1 MENKMPHAY
10 NMPHAECAESWET
23 QSDASFAS
31 GRFNFVEC
39 FAFLRVLRFL
49 RANMTRTLHIL
60 CAIVVVMITA
70 CAPKSNHSP
79 EKAIGENLM
88 RHARNITVY
97 EKDYGYRMEVIC
109 PWDTTLSL
117 GSFAIVKD
125 TTKTVDKDVKGILN
139 VPLKSVVSFSATQ
152 WAVFLRLGEIDR
164 VKGILEGRFVT
175 DSTMRALLAQ
185 QKVYDIGTEAAAD
198 IERMIQ
204 LKPDALLYSPYF
216 DGNQGGLNVTGAVLF
231 PFADYME
238 NTPLGRAEWIRVI
251 GILAGCEDK
260 ADACFA
266 DIERRYNALSGLC
279 ANVETR
285 PTVFSDLA
293 FNGQWY
299 VAGGRSYIAKLFADA
314 GADYIWKD
322 NPSTA
327 SVPMDAESILAKAQ
341 KAEYWR
347 VINSAPTPMTYATL
361 ARENPVYPLFD
372 AFKNRKIIVCDIL
385 STGYFEQSQ
394 CEPDL
399 LLADFIHFFHPE
411 LLTGEWTD
419 YQPHYYHLMG
429 E

>member
-1 MENKMPHAY
+1 MENNKPTILTDSVIAR
-10 NMPHAECAESWET
+10 NEAIQEGSTISGLPRFARN
-23 QSDASFAS
+23 DAKRRIIGAMLLIVLLFSAS
-31 GRFNFVEC
+31 SCRFSNQIKEEKVE
-39 FAFLRVLRFL
+39 VD
-49 RANMTRTLHIL
+49 
-60 CAIVVVMITA
+60 
-70 CAPKSNHSP
+70 
-79 EKAIGENLM
+79 NLM
-88 RHARNITVY
+88 RYARNVVVS
-97 EKDYGYRMEVIC
+97 EQEYGYLMEVIC

-117 GSFAIVKD
+117 GKFALVKD
-125 TTKTVDKDVKGILN
+125 TTKAIGEELTQVR
-139 VPLKSVVSFSATQ
+139 VPVQSVVSFSATQ
-152 WAVFLRLGEIDR
+152 WAVFLRLGEINR
-164 VKGILEGRFVT
+164 IKGILEGRFVT
-175 DSTMRALLAQ
+175 DSTMRSLLAQ
-185 QKVYDIGTEAAAD
+185 EKVYDIGTESAAD

-204 LKPDALLYSPYF
+204 IQPDILLYSPYF
-216 DGNQGGLNVTGAVLF
+216 DGNQGGLNITGAVLF

-251 GILAGCEDK
+251 GMLTGCEDK
-260 ADACFA
+260 ADAWFE
-266 DIERRYNALSGLC
+266 DIERRYNALSTLC
-279 ANVETR
+279 ADVEHR

-341 KAEYWR
+341 HADYWR
-347 VINSAPTPMTYATL
+347 VINSNPFPMTYESL
-361 ARENPVYPLFD
+361 GKESPVYPLFD
-372 AFKNRKIIVCDIL
+372 AFKNHRIIVCDIL

-411 LLTGEWTD
+411 LLTGEWEG
-419 YQPHYYHLMG
+419 YQPKYYHLIA

>member
-1 MENKMPHAY
+1 MGNNNRTILTDSVIASNEAIQKGSIISRLPRFARN
-10 NMPHAECAESWET
+10 
-23 QSDASFAS
+23 DAKRRIIGALFLVIWLFSAS
-31 GRFNFVEC
+31 ACRFNTQVKEEKVE
-39 FAFLRVLRFL
+39 VD
-49 RANMTRTLHIL
+49 NMMRYAHN
-60 CAIVVVMITA
+60 VVV
-70 CAPKSNHSP
+70 S
-79 EKAIGENLM
+79 
-88 RHARNITVY
+88 
-97 EKDYGYRMEVIC
+97 EKDYGYLMEVIC

-117 GSFAIVKD
+117 GKFALVKD
-125 TTKTVDKDVKGILN
+125 TTAAVGEGVTQVK
-139 VPLKSVVSFSATQ
+139 VPVQSVVSFSATQ
-152 WAVFLRLGEIDR
+152 WSVFLRLGEIDR

-175 DSTMRALLAQ
+175 DSTMRTLLAE

-204 LKPDALLYSPYF
+204 IQPDILLYSPYF
-216 DGNQGGLNVTGAVLF
+216 DGNQGGLNITGAVLF

-251 GILAGCEDK
+251 GMLIGCEDK
-260 ADACFA
+260 ANAWFD
-266 DIERRYNALSGLC
+266 DIERRYNALSTLC
-279 ANVETR
+279 AKVERR

-341 KAEYWR
+341 HADYWR
-347 VINSAPTPMTYATL
+347 VINSNPFPMTYASL
-361 ARENPVYPLFD
+361 GKESPVYPLFD
-372 AFKNRKIIVCDIL
+372 AFKNHQIIVCDIL

-411 LLTGEWTD
+411 LLTGEWED
-419 YQPHYYHLMG
+419 YHPKYYHLI
-429 E
+429 EE

>member
-1 MENKMPHAY
+1 MKNNKPIIQTDPVIASEARQSISGSSFLDCFVVPPRNDAKRHMLGWLLLLGWLFTAVSCRFSHQVQEEKVEVD
-10 NMPHAECAESWET
+10 NMMRYAH
-23 QSDASFAS
+23 
-31 GRFNFVEC
+31 N
-39 FAFLRVLRFL
+39 
-49 RANMTRTLHIL
+49 
-60 CAIVVVMITA
+60 AIV
-70 CAPKSNHSP
+70 S
-79 EKAIGENLM
+79 
-88 RHARNITVY
+88 
-97 EKDYGYRMEVIC
+97 EKDYGYLMEVIC

-117 GSFAIVKD
+117 GKFALVKD
-125 TTKTVDKDVKGILN
+125 TTKVVGEGLTQVR
-139 VPLKSVVSFSATQ
+139 VPVQSVISFSATQ

-175 DSTMRALLAQ
+175 DSTMRSLLAQ
-185 QKVYDIGTEAAAD
+185 EKVYDIGTEAAAN

-204 LKPDALLYSPYF
+204 IQPDILLYSPYF
-216 DGNQGGLNVTGAVLF
+216 DGNQGGLNITGAVLF

-251 GILAGCEDK
+251 GMLTGCEDK
-260 ADACFA
+260 ADAWFD
-266 DIERRYNALSGLC
+266 DIERRYQALSTLC
-279 ANVETR
+279 AEVEHR

-299 VAGGRSYIAKLFADA
+299 VAGGRSYMAKLFADA

-341 KAEYWR
+341 HADFWR
-347 VINSAPTPMTYATL
+347 VINSNPFPMTYESL
-361 ARENPVYPLFD
+361 AKESPVYPLFD
-372 AFKNRKIIVCDIL
+372 AFKNHKIIVCDIL

-411 LLTGEWTD
+411 LLTGEWEG
-419 YQPHYYHLMG
+419 YQPKYYHLVV

>member
-1 MENKMPHAY
+1 MRKLWVLSVVFLTFVTS
-10 NMPHAECAESWET
+10 C
-23 QSDASFAS
+23 
-31 GRFNFVEC
+31 RFNNQVKEEKVE
-39 FAFLRVLRFL
+39 VD
-49 RANMTRTLHIL
+49 
-60 CAIVVVMITA
+60 
-70 CAPKSNHSP
+70 
-79 EKAIGENLM
+79 NLM
-88 RHARNITVY
+88 RYAHNITVG
-97 EKDYGYRMEVIC
+97 EMDYGYLMEVIC

-117 GSFAIVKD
+117 GKFAIVKD
-125 TTKTVDKDVKGILN
+125 TTKVVDEGLTQVR
-139 VPLKSVVSFSATQ
+139 VPVQSVVSFSATQ

-175 DSTMRALLAQ
+175 DSTMRALLEQ

-204 LKPDALLYSPYF
+204 IQPDVLLYSPYF

-251 GILAGCEDK
+251 GMLTGCEDK
-260 ADACFA
+260 ADAWFD

-279 ANVETR
+279 AEVEHR

-299 VAGGRSYIAKLFADA
+299 VAGGRSYMARLFADA

-341 KAEYWR
+341 HADFWR
-347 VINSAPTPMTYATL
+347 VINSNPFPMTYEAL
-361 ARENPVYPLFD
+361 AKESPVYPLFD
-372 AFKNRKIIVCDIL
+372 AYKNRQIIVCDIL

-411 LLTGEWTD
+411 LLTGEWEG
-419 YQPHYYHLMG
+419 YEPRYYHFL
-429 E
+429 EK

>member
-1 MENKMPHAY
+1 MENDKPILTDSVIARNEAIQKESITSGLPRY
-10 NMPHAECAESWET
+10 ARNDAKRCALGLLLILGLLFS
-23 QSDASFAS
+23 ASS
-31 GRFNFVEC
+31 CRFNRQVKE
-39 FAFLRVLRFL
+39 
-49 RANMTRTLHIL
+49 
-60 CAIVVVMITA
+60 
-70 CAPKSNHSP
+70 
-79 EKAIGENLM
+79 EKTEVDNLM
-88 RHARNITVY
+88 RYAHNVVVS
-97 EKDYGYRMEVIC
+97 EKDYGYLMEVIC

-117 GSFAIVKD
+117 GKFAMVKD
-125 TTKTVDKDVKGILN
+125 TTKAVDTEVKGVIHIP
-139 VPLKSVVSFSATQ
+139 VKSVVSFSATQ

-175 DSTMRALLAQ
+175 DSTMRALLAEE
-185 QKVYDIGTEAAAD
+185 KVYDIGTEAAAD

-204 LKPDALLYSPYF
+204 IKPDALLYSPYF

-251 GILAGCEDK
+251 GIMAGCEDK
-260 ADACFA
+260 ADAWFD

-279 ANVETR
+279 AGVEHR

-341 KAEYWR
+341 HADYWR
-347 VINSAPTPMTYATL
+347 VINSNPFPMTYESL
-361 ARENPVYPLFD
+361 SKESPVYPLFD
-372 AFKNRKIIVCDIL
+372 AFKNHQIIVCDIL

-411 LLTGEWTD
+411 LLTGEWEGYRTR
-419 YQPHYYHLMG
+419 YYHLM
-429 E
+429 EE

>member
-1 MENKMPHAY
+1 MPHAY
-10 NMPHAECAESWET
+10 NLSHAECADSWET
-23 QSDASFAS
+23 QSDTNLAA

-49 RANMTRTLHIL
+49 RANLTCTLHVL
-60 CAIVVVMITA
+60 CAVALLAFTA
-70 CAPKSNHSP
+70 CAPKSSHSP
-79 EKAIGENLM
+79 EKAQGENLM
-88 RHARNITVY
+88 RHARNIAVF

-125 TTKTVDKDVKGILN
+125 TTKPIDKDAKGILN
-139 VPLKSVVSFSATQ
+139 VPVKSVISFSATQ
-152 WAVFLRLGEIDR
+152 WAVFLRLGEIGR

-185 QKVYDIGTEAAAD
+185 EKVYDIGTEAAAD

-204 LKPDALLYSPYF
+204 LQPDALLYSPYF
-216 DGNQGGLNVTGAVLF
+216 DGNQGGLNVTGAVLC

-251 GILAGCEDK
+251 GMLAGCEDK
-260 ADACFA
+260 ANAWFD
-266 DIERRYNALSGLC
+266 DIERRYNALSTLC
-279 ANVETR
+279 ANVEHR

-299 VAGGRSYIAKLFADA
+299 VAGGKSYIAKLFADA

-341 KAEYWR
+341 KADYWR
-347 VINSAPTPMTYATL
+347 VINSNPFPMTYQAL
-361 ARENPVYPLFD
+361 AKESPVYPLFD

-385 STGYFEQSQ
+385 ETGYFEQSQ

-411 LLTGEWTD
+411 LLTGEWTG
-419 YQPHYYHLMG
+419 YQPHYYHLMT

>member
-1 MENKMPHAY
+1 MSPLRKNLRMRAFHRLLVRQGETHRCNKSLS
-10 NMPHAECAESWET
+10 E
-23 QSDASFAS
+23 
-31 GRFNFVEC
+31 
-39 FAFLRVLRFL
+39 
-49 RANMTRTLHIL
+49 RTLQRL
-60 CAIVVVMITA
+60 PMQRLSRKTERTMRKLWVLLLVAMVA
-70 CAPKSNHSP
+70 CAPKANENT
-79 EKAIGENLM
+79 EKAQGDNLM
-88 RHARNITVY
+88 RYARNIVVY
-97 EKDYGYRMEVIC
+97 EKDYGYRVEVIC

-117 GSFAIVKD
+117 GKFALVRD
-125 TTKTVDKDVKGILN
+125 TTKSVGEGLTKVK
-139 VPLKSVVSFSATQ
+139 VPIESVVSFSATQ
-152 WAVFLRLGEIDR
+152 WAVFLRLGEINR

-175 DSTMRALLAQ
+175 DSTMRSLLAQ
-185 QKVYDIGTEAAAD
+185 EKVYDIGTEAAAD

-204 LKPDALLYSPYF
+204 IQPDILLYSPYF

-251 GILAGCEDK
+251 GMLTGCEDK
-260 ADACFA
+260 ADAWFD
-266 DIERRYNALSGLC
+266 DIERRYNALSTLC
-279 ANVETR
+279 ANVEHR

-299 VAGGRSYIAKLFADA
+299 VAGGRSYIARLFADA

-341 KAEYWR
+341 HADYWR
-347 VINSAPTPMTYATL
+347 VINSNPFPMTYESL
-361 ARENPVYPLFD
+361 GKESPVYPLFD
-372 AFKNRKIIVCDIL
+372 AFKNHKIIVCDIL

-411 LLTGEWTD
+411 LLTGDWEG
-419 YQPHYYHLMG
+419 YQPKYYHLV

>member
-1 MENKMPHAY
+1 MRKPWVLLVVFLTFSSS
-10 NMPHAECAESWET
+10 C
-23 QSDASFAS
+23 
-31 GRFNFVEC
+31 RFNNQAKE
-39 FAFLRVLRFL
+39 
-49 RANMTRTLHIL
+49 
-60 CAIVVVMITA
+60 
-70 CAPKSNHSP
+70 
-79 EKAIGENLM
+79 EKIEVENLM
-88 RHARNITVY
+88 RYAHNITVG
-97 EKDYGYRMEVIC
+97 EKDYGYFMEVIC

-117 GSFAIVKD
+117 GKFAIVKD
-125 TTKTVDKDVKGILN
+125 TTKVVDEGLTQVR
-139 VPLKSVVSFSATQ
+139 VPVRSVISFSATQ

-164 VKGILEGRFVT
+164 VKGILEGRFVS
-175 DSTMRALLAQ
+175 DSTMRALLEQ

-198 IERMIQ
+198 VERMIQ
-204 LKPDALLYSPYF
+204 LQPDALLYSPYF

-238 NTPLGRAEWIRVI
+238 NTPLGRAEWIRII

-260 ADACFA
+260 ADAWFD
-266 DIERRYNALSGLC
+266 DIETRYNALSTLC
-279 ANVETR
+279 AEVKHR

-299 VAGGRSYIAKLFADA
+299 VAGGHSYIAQLFADA

-341 KAEYWR
+341 HADFWR
-347 VINSAPTPMTYATL
+347 VNNSNPFPMTYASL
-361 ARENPVYPLFD
+361 AKENPVYPLFD
-372 AFKNRKIIVCDIL
+372 AYKNHQIIVCDIMK
-385 STGYFEQSQ
+385 TGYFEQSQ

-411 LLTGEWTD
+411 LMKGEWEG
-419 YQPHYYHLMG
+419 YEPKYYHLM

>member
-1 MENKMPHAY
+1 MRKLWLLLLFPLMACSHQTKQ
-10 NMPHAECAESWET
+10 T
-23 QSDASFAS
+23 QMMAQGD
-31 GRFNFVEC
+31 
-39 FAFLRVLRFL
+39 
-49 RANMTRTLHIL
+49 
-60 CAIVVVMITA
+60 
-70 CAPKSNHSP
+70 
-79 EKAIGENLM
+79 NLM
-88 RHARNITVY
+88 RFARNISIY
-97 EKDYGYRMEVIC
+97 EKDYGYRAEVIC

-117 GSFAIVKD
+117 GSFAFVKD
-125 TTKTVDKDVKGILN
+125 TTKAVDTDVKGVLT
-139 VPLKSVVSFSATQ
+139 VPVNSVISFSATQ
-152 WAVFLRLGEIDR
+152 WAVFLRLGEINR

-175 DSTMRALLAQ
+175 DTTMRSLLAQ

-198 IERMIQ
+198 VERMIQ
-204 LKPDALLYSPYF
+204 LKPDVLLYSPYF
-216 DGNQGGLNVTGAVLF
+216 DGNQGGLDVTGAVLF

-251 GILAGCEDK
+251 GLLAGCEDR
-260 ADACFA
+260 ADALFA

-341 KAEYWR
+341 KADYWR
-347 VINSAPTPMTYATL
+347 VINSNPFPMTYEAL
-361 ARENPVYPLFD
+361 AKESPVYPLFD
-372 AFKNRKIIVCDIL
+372 AFKNRRIIVCDIL
-385 STGYFEQSQ
+385 PTGYFEQSQ

-411 LLTGEWTD
+411 LLTGEWAD
-419 YQPHYYHLMG
+419 YHPKYYHLM
-429 E
+429 ER

>member
-1 MENKMPHAY
+1 MRAFHRLLV
-10 NMPHAECAESWET
+10 CESEAHRRHESLFERALQRLPVQGVSRKTKRPMRRLWIFLLVALT
-23 QSDASFAS
+23 AC
-31 GRFNFVEC
+31 RFNTQVKEEKVE
-39 FAFLRVLRFL
+39 VD
-49 RANMTRTLHIL
+49 NMMRYAHN
-60 CAIVVVMITA
+60 VVV
-70 CAPKSNHSP
+70 S
-79 EKAIGENLM
+79 EQ
-88 RHARNITVY
+88 
-97 EKDYGYRMEVIC
+97 DYGYLMEIIC

-117 GSFAIVKD
+117 GKFALVKD
-125 TTKTVDKDVKGILN
+125 TTKAVGEGLTEIK
-139 VPLKSVVSFSATQ
+139 VPVQSVVSFSATQ
-152 WAVFLRLGEIDR
+152 WSVFLRLGEIDR

-175 DSTMRALLAQ
+175 DSTMRALLAE

-204 LKPDALLYSPYF
+204 IQPDILLYSPYF
-216 DGNQGGLNVTGAVLF
+216 DGNQGGLNITGAVLF

-251 GILAGCEDK
+251 GMLIGCEDK
-260 ADACFA
+260 ANAWFD
-266 DIERRYNALSGLC
+266 DIERRYNALSTLC
-279 ANVETR
+279 AKVEHR

-341 KAEYWR
+341 HADYWR
-347 VINSAPTPMTYATL
+347 VINSNPFPMTYASL
-361 ARENPVYPLFD
+361 GKESPVYPLFD
-372 AFKNRKIIVCDIL
+372 AFKNHQIIVCDIL

-411 LLTGEWTD
+411 LLTGEWED
-419 YQPHYYHLMG
+419 YHPKYYHLI
-429 E
+429 EE

>member
-1 MENKMPHAY
+1 MES
-10 NMPHAECAESWET
+10 NMSHAECAELWEA
-23 QSDASFAS
+23 QIDANFAAS
-31 GRFNFVEC
+31 SVQRIQ
-39 FAFLRVLRFL
+39 RIL
-49 RANMTRTLHIL
+49 RAIMTRTLLVL
-60 CAIVVVMITA
+60 CAIVFFAFAA
-70 CAPKSNHSP
+70 CTPKSTHSP
-79 EKAIGENLM
+79 EKTQGDNLM
-88 RHARNITVY
+88 RYARNIVVY
-97 EKDYGYRMEVIC
+97 EKDYGYRVEVIC

-117 GSFAIVKD
+117 GKFALVSD
-125 TTKTVDKDVKGILN
+125 TTKSVGEELTKVK
-139 VPLKSVVSFSATQ
+139 VPIESVVSFSATQ
-152 WAVFLRLGEIDR
+152 WAVFLRLGEINR

-175 DSTMRALLAQ
+175 DSTMRSLLAQ
-185 QKVYDIGTEAAAD
+185 EKVYDIGTEAAAD

-204 LKPDALLYSPYF
+204 IQPDILLYSPYF

-251 GILAGCEDK
+251 GMLTGCEDK
-260 ADACFA
+260 ADAWFD
-266 DIERRYNALSGLC
+266 DIERRYNALSTLC
-279 ANVETR
+279 ANVEHR

-299 VAGGRSYIAKLFADA
+299 VAGGRSYIARLFADA

-341 KAEYWR
+341 HADYWR
-347 VINSAPTPMTYATL
+347 VINSNPFPMTYESL
-361 ARENPVYPLFD
+361 GKESPVYPLFD
-372 AFKNRKIIVCDIL
+372 AFKNHKIIVCDIL

-411 LLTGEWTD
+411 LLTGDWEG
-419 YQPHYYHLMG
+419 YQPKYYHLV

>member
-1 MENKMPHAY
+1 MENNKPILTDSVIARNEAIQKGSITSGLPRYARNDAKRHALGLLLILGLLF
-10 NMPHAECAESWET
+10 S
-23 QSDASFAS
+23 ASS
-31 GRFNFVEC
+31 CRFNHQVKE
-39 FAFLRVLRFL
+39 
-49 RANMTRTLHIL
+49 
-60 CAIVVVMITA
+60 
-70 CAPKSNHSP
+70 
-79 EKAIGENLM
+79 EKTEVDNLM
-88 RHARNITVY
+88 RYAHNVVVS
-97 EKDYGYRMEVIC
+97 EKDYGYLMEVIC

-117 GSFAIVKD
+117 GKFAMVKD
-125 TTKTVDKDVKGILN
+125 TTKAVDTEVKGVIHIP
-139 VPLKSVVSFSATQ
+139 VKSVVSFSATQ

-175 DSTMRALLAQ
+175 DSTMRALLAEE
-185 QKVYDIGTEAAAD
+185 KVYDIGTEAAAD

-204 LKPDALLYSPYF
+204 LQPDALLYSPYF

-251 GILAGCEDK
+251 GIMAGCEDK
-260 ADACFA
+260 ADAWFD

-279 ANVETR
+279 AGVGRR

-341 KAEYWR
+341 HADFWR
-347 VINSAPTPMTYATL
+347 VINSNPFPMTYESL
-361 ARENPVYPLFD
+361 SKESPVYPLFD
-372 AFKNRKIIVCDIL
+372 AYKNRQIIVCDIL

-411 LLTGEWTD
+411 LLTGEWEGYRTK
-419 YQPHYYHLMG
+419 YYHLVG

>member
-1 MENKMPHAY
+1 MQRLSRKTERTMRKL
-10 NMPHAECAESWET
+10 W
-23 QSDASFAS
+23 
-31 GRFNFVEC
+31 
-39 FAFLRVLRFL
+39 VLL
-49 RANMTRTLHIL
+49 LVTL
-60 CAIVVVMITA
+60 VA
-70 CAPKSNHSP
+70 CAPKANENT
-79 EKAIGENLM
+79 EKAQGDNLM
-88 RHARNITVY
+88 RYARNIVVY
-97 EKDYGYRMEVIC
+97 EKDYGYRVEVIC

-117 GSFAIVKD
+117 GKFALVSD
-125 TTKTVDKDVKGILN
+125 TTKSVGEELTEVK
-139 VPLKSVVSFSATQ
+139 VPIESVVSFSATQ
-152 WAVFLRLGEIDR
+152 WAVFMRLGEINR

-175 DSTMRALLAQ
+175 DSTMRSLLAQ
-185 QKVYDIGTEAAAD
+185 EKVYDIGTEAAAD

-204 LKPDALLYSPYF
+204 IQPDILLYSPYF

-251 GILAGCEDK
+251 GMLTGCEDK
-260 ADACFA
+260 ADAWFD
-266 DIERRYNALSGLC
+266 DIERRYNALSTLC
-279 ANVETR
+279 ANVEHR

-299 VAGGRSYIAKLFADA
+299 VAGGRSYIARLFADA

-341 KAEYWR
+341 HADYWR
-347 VINSAPTPMTYATL
+347 VINSNPFPMTYESL
-361 ARENPVYPLFD
+361 GKESPVYPLFD
-372 AFKNRKIIVCDIL
+372 AFKNHKIIVCDIL

-411 LLTGEWTD
+411 LLTGDWEG
-419 YQPHYYHLMG
+419 YQPKYYHLV

>member
-1 MENKMPHAY
+1 MFGKGDLKSPDSMR
-10 NMPHAECAESWET
+10 
-23 QSDASFAS
+23 SDCKSARTLRLWILFLVALTAC
-31 GRFNFVEC
+31 RFNTQVKEEKVE
-39 FAFLRVLRFL
+39 VD
-49 RANMTRTLHIL
+49 NMMRY
-60 CAIVVVMITA
+60 ARNVVV
-70 CAPKSNHSP
+70 S
-79 EKAIGENLM
+79 EE
-88 RHARNITVY
+88 
-97 EKDYGYRMEVIC
+97 DYGYLMEVIC

-117 GSFAIVKD
+117 GKFALVKD
-125 TTKTVDKDVKGILN
+125 MTATLGMEVTKVK
-139 VPLKSVVSFSATQ
+139 VPVQSVISFSATQ

-175 DSTMRALLAQ
+175 DSIMRSLLEQ
-185 QKVYDIGTEAAAD
+185 EKVYDIGTEAAAN

-204 LKPDALLYSPYF
+204 IQPDILLYSPYF
-216 DGNQGGLNVTGAVLF
+216 DGNQGGLNITGAVLF

-251 GILAGCEDK
+251 GMLTGCEDK
-260 ADACFA
+260 ADAWFD

-279 ANVETR
+279 AEVEHR

-299 VAGGRSYIAKLFADA
+299 VAGGRSYMAKLFADA

-341 KAEYWR
+341 HADYWR
-347 VINSAPTPMTYATL
+347 VINSNPFPMTYESL
-361 ARENPVYPLFD
+361 AKESPVYPLFD
-372 AFKNRKIIVCDIL
+372 AFKNHQIIVCDIL

-411 LLTGEWTD
+411 LLTGEWEG
-419 YQPHYYHLMG
+419 YQPKYYHLV
-429 E
+429 EE

>member
-1 MENKMPHAY
+1 MGNNNRTILTDSVIASNEAIQKGSIISRLPRFARN
-10 NMPHAECAESWET
+10 
-23 QSDASFAS
+23 DAKRRIIGALFLVIWLFSAS
-31 GRFNFVEC
+31 ACRFNTQVKEEKVE
-39 FAFLRVLRFL
+39 VD
-49 RANMTRTLHIL
+49 NMMRYAHN
-60 CAIVVVMITA
+60 VVV
-70 CAPKSNHSP
+70 S
-79 EKAIGENLM
+79 EQ
-88 RHARNITVY
+88 
-97 EKDYGYRMEVIC
+97 DYGYLMEIIC

-117 GSFAIVKD
+117 GKFALVKD
-125 TTKTVDKDVKGILN
+125 TTKAVGEGLTEIK
-139 VPLKSVVSFSATQ
+139 VPVQSVVSFSATQ
-152 WAVFLRLGEIDR
+152 WSVFLRLGEIDR

-175 DSTMRALLAQ
+175 DSTMRALLAE

-204 LKPDALLYSPYF
+204 IQPDILLYSPYF
-216 DGNQGGLNVTGAVLF
+216 DGNQGGLNITGAMLF

-251 GILAGCEDK
+251 GMLIGCEDK
-260 ADACFA
+260 ANAWFD
-266 DIERRYNALSGLC
+266 DIERRYNALSTLC
-279 ANVETR
+279 AKVEHR

-341 KAEYWR
+341 HADYWR
-347 VINSAPTPMTYATL
+347 VINSNPFPMTYASL
-361 ARENPVYPLFD
+361 GKESPVYPLFD
-372 AFKNRKIIVCDIL
+372 AFKNHQIIVCDIL

-411 LLTGEWTD
+411 LLTGEWEGYETK
-419 YQPHYYHLMG
+419 YYHLL
-429 E
+429 EE

>member
-1 MENKMPHAY
+1 MDKKNYAILTDPVIARNEAIQ
-10 NMPHAECAESWET
+10 EGST
-23 QSDASFAS
+23 IS
-31 GRFNFVEC
+31 G
-39 FAFLRVLRFL
+39 LLRFARNGAKRRIIGAML
-49 RANMTRTLHIL
+49 L
-60 CAIVVVMITA
+60 IVLLFSA
-70 CAPKSNHSP
+70 SSCRFSNQVKE
-79 EKAIGENLM
+79 EKVEVDNLM
-88 RHARNITVY
+88 RYARNVVVS
-97 EKDYGYRMEVIC
+97 EQEYGYLMEVIC

-117 GSFAIVKD
+117 GKFALVKD
-125 TTKTVDKDVKGILN
+125 TTKAIGKELTQVR
-139 VPLKSVVSFSATQ
+139 VPVQSVVSFSATQ

-164 VKGILEGRFVT
+164 IKGILEGRFVT
-175 DSTMRALLAQ
+175 DSTMRSLLAQ
-185 QKVYDIGTEAAAD
+185 EKVYDIGTEAAAD

-204 LKPDALLYSPYF
+204 IQPDILLYSPYF
-216 DGNQGGLNVTGAVLF
+216 DGNQGGLNITGAVLF

-251 GILAGCEDK
+251 GMLTGCEGK
-260 ADACFA
+260 ADAWFE
-266 DIERRYNALSGLC
+266 DIERRYNALSTLC
-279 ANVETR
+279 ADVEHR

-341 KAEYWR
+341 HADYWR
-347 VINSAPTPMTYATL
+347 VINSNPYPMTYESL
-361 ARENPVYPLFD
+361 GKESPVYPLFD
-372 AFKNRKIIVCDIL
+372 AFKNHRIIVCDIL

-411 LLTGEWTD
+411 LLTGEWEG
-419 YQPHYYHLMG
+419 YQPKYYHLIA

>member
-1 MENKMPHAY
+1 MRKL
-10 NMPHAECAESWET
+10 WI
-23 QSDASFAS
+23 FALLL
-31 GRFNFVEC
+31 FV
-39 FAFLRVLRFL
+39 
-49 RANMTRTLHIL
+49 
-60 CAIVVVMITA
+60 A
-70 CAPKSNHSP
+70 CAPKVQ
-79 EKAIGENLM
+79 ETAKKAQGENLM
-88 RHARNITVY
+88 RHARNISVY
-97 EKDYGYRMEVIC
+97 AKDYGYRMEVMC

-125 TTKTVDKDVKGILN
+125 TAAAVDKDVTGVLM
-139 VPLKSVVSFSATQ
+139 VPVRSVISFSATQ

-164 VKGILEGRFVT
+164 VKGILEGRFVA
-175 DSTMRALLAQ
+175 DSTMRSLLEQ
-185 QKVYDIGTEAAAD
+185 EKVYDIGTEAAAD

-204 LKPDALLYSPYF
+204 LQPDALLYSPYF

-251 GILAGCEDK
+251 GMLAGCEDK
-260 ADACFA
+260 ADAWFD
-266 DIERRYNALSGLC
+266 DIEARYDTLSGLC
-279 ANVETR
+279 ANVESR

-299 VAGGRSYIAKLFADA
+299 VAGGKSYIAQLFVDA

-341 KAEYWR
+341 HADFWR
-347 VINSAPTPMTYATL
+347 VNNSNPFPMTYATL
-361 ARENPVYPLFD
+361 AKENPVYPLFD
-372 AFKNRKIIVCDIL
+372 AYKKHQIIVCDIMK
-385 STGYFEQSQ
+385 TGYFEQSQ

-411 LLTGEWTD
+411 LLTGEWEG
-419 YQPHYYHLMG
+419 YRPKYYHLL
-429 E
+429 EE

>member
-1 MENKMPHAY
+1 MEV
-10 NMPHAECAESWET
+10 
-23 QSDASFAS
+23 QSDANNAA
-31 GRFNFVEC
+31 GRI
-39 FAFLRVLRFL
+39 LRIQRIL
-49 RANMTRTLHIL
+49 RANLTLTLLVL
-60 CAIVVVMITA
+60 CAIVFFALPA
-70 CAPKSNHSP
+70 CAPKSVHSP
-79 EKAIGENLM
+79 ERTQGDNLM
-88 RHARNITVY
+88 RHARNISVY
-97 EKDYGYRMEVIC
+97 EMDYGYRMEVIC

-125 TTKTVDKDVKGILN
+125 TTKTVDKDVKGVLN
-139 VPLKSVVSFSATQ
+139 VPITSVISFSATQ

-164 VKGILEGRFVT
+164 VKGILEGRFVK
-175 DSTMRALLAQ
+175 DSTMRSLLAQ

-198 IERMIQ
+198 VERMIQ
-204 LKPDALLYSPYF
+204 LQPDALLYSPYF

-238 NTPLGRAEWIRVI
+238 NTPLGRAEWIRII

-260 ADACFA
+260 ADAWFD
-266 DIERRYNALSGLC
+266 DIETRYNVLSTLC

-299 VAGGRSYIAKLFADA
+299 VAGGKSYIAKLFADA

-341 KAEYWR
+341 KADYWR
-347 VINSAPTPMTYATL
+347 VINSMPTPMTYTTL
-361 ARENPVYPLFD
+361 ASESPIYPLFD
-372 AFKNRKIIVCDIL
+372 AYKKHQIIVCDIL

-399 LLADFIHFFHPE
+399 LLADFIYFFHPE
-411 LLTGEWTD
+411 LLKGEWEG
-419 YQPHYYHLMG
+419 YQPKYYHLM
-429 E
+429 EEL

>member
-1 MENKMPHAY
+1 MENNKPILTDSVIARNAAIQKGSTVSGLPRYARH
-10 NMPHAECAESWET
+10 
-23 QSDASFAS
+23 DAKRRVFGALLLVILLFSVS
-31 GRFNFVEC
+31 SCRFSHQVKE
-39 FAFLRVLRFL
+39 
-49 RANMTRTLHIL
+49 
-60 CAIVVVMITA
+60 
-70 CAPKSNHSP
+70 
-79 EKAIGENLM
+79 EKTEVDNLM
-88 RHARNITVY
+88 RYAHNVVVS
-97 EKDYGYRMEVIC
+97 EKDYGYLMEVIC

-117 GSFAIVKD
+117 GKFAMVKD
-125 TTKTVDKDVKGILN
+125 TTKAVDADVKGVIR
-139 VPLKSVVSFSATQ
+139 VPVKSVISFSATQ

-175 DSTMRALLAQ
+175 DSTMRVLLEEE
-185 QKVYDIGTEAAAD
+185 KVYDIGTEAAAD
-198 IERMIQ
+198 VERMIQ
-204 LKPDALLYSPYF
+204 LQPDALLYSPYF

-251 GILAGCEDK
+251 GIMAGCEDK
-260 ADACFA
+260 ANAWFD

-279 ANVETR
+279 SEVEHR

-341 KAEYWR
+341 HADYWR
-347 VINSAPTPMTYATL
+347 VINSNPFPMNYESL
-361 ARENPVYPLFD
+361 SKESPVYPLFD
-372 AFKNRKIIVCDIL
+372 AFKNHQIIVCDIL

-411 LLTGEWTD
+411 LLTGEWEG
-419 YQPHYYHLMG
+419 YKPKYYHLIQ

>member
-1 MENKMPHAY
+1 MRKLWILILLA
-10 NMPHAECAESWET
+10 
-23 QSDASFAS
+23 
-31 GRFNFVEC
+31 FV
-39 FAFLRVLRFL
+39 
-49 RANMTRTLHIL
+49 
-60 CAIVVVMITA
+60 A
-70 CAPKSNHSP
+70 CAPKTHEVT
-79 EKAIGENLM
+79 EKTQGDNLM
-88 RHARNITVY
+88 RHARNISIY

-125 TTKTVDKDVKGILN
+125 TTKTVDQDVNGVIKAP
-139 VPLKSVVSFSATQ
+139 VKSVISFSATQ

-164 VKGILEGRFVT
+164 VKGIPEGRFVT
-175 DSTMRALLAQ
+175 DSTMRSLLER

-204 LKPDALLYSPYF
+204 LQPDALLYSPYF

-260 ADACFA
+260 ADAWFD
-266 DIERRYNALSGLC
+266 DIESRYDALSDLC
-279 ANVETR
+279 AEVEHH

-341 KAEYWR
+341 HADFWR
-347 VINSAPTPMTYATL
+347 VINSLPTPMTYATL
-361 ARENPVYPLFD
+361 AKENPVYPLFD
-372 AFKNRKIIVCDIL
+372 AYKNHQIMVCDIL

-399 LLADFIHFFHPE
+399 LLADFIYFFHPE
-411 LLTGEWTD
+411 LLTGEWEG
-419 YQPHYYHLMG
+419 YQPHYYHLMT

>member
-1 MENKMPHAY
+1 MENDKPILTDSVIAR
-10 NMPHAECAESWET
+10 NEEIQKESIT
-23 QSDASFAS
+23 SGLPRYARNDAKRCLFGFLLLLGLQFFAVS
-31 GRFNFVEC
+31 CRFNHQVKE
-39 FAFLRVLRFL
+39 
-49 RANMTRTLHIL
+49 
-60 CAIVVVMITA
+60 
-70 CAPKSNHSP
+70 
-79 EKAIGENLM
+79 EKTEVDNLM
-88 RHARNITVY
+88 RYARNVVVS
-97 EKDYGYRMEVIC
+97 EKDYGYLLEVIC

-117 GSFAIVKD
+117 GKFAMVKD
-125 TTKTVDKDVKGILN
+125 TTKAVDTDVKGILR
-139 VPLKSVVSFSATQ
+139 VPVKSVVSFSATQ

-175 DSTMRALLAQ
+175 DSTMRALLAEE
-185 QKVYDIGTEAAAD
+185 KVYDIGTEAAAD

-204 LKPDALLYSPYF
+204 LQPDALLYSPYF

-251 GILAGCEDK
+251 GIMAGCEDK
-260 ADACFA
+260 ADAWFA
-266 DIERRYNALSGLC
+266 DIERRYKALSTLC
-279 ANVETR
+279 AGVEHR

-341 KAEYWR
+341 QAEYWR
-347 VINSAPTPMTYATL
+347 VINSNPFPMTYESL
-361 ARENPVYPLFD
+361 GKENPVYTLFD
-372 AFKNRKIIVCDIL
+372 AFKNHKIIVCDIL

-411 LLTGEWTD
+411 LLTGEWEG
-419 YQPHYYHLMG
+419 YEPKYYHLMA

>member
-1 MENKMPHAY
+1 MRKL
-10 NMPHAECAESWET
+10 W
-23 QSDASFAS
+23 
-31 GRFNFVEC
+31 
-39 FAFLRVLRFL
+39 VLL
-49 RANMTRTLHIL
+49 LVAL
-60 CAIVVVMITA
+60 VA
-70 CAPKSNHSP
+70 CAPKANENT
-79 EKAIGENLM
+79 EKAQGDNLM
-88 RHARNITVY
+88 RYARNIVVY
-97 EKDYGYRMEVIC
+97 EKDYGYRVEVIC

-117 GSFAIVKD
+117 GKFALVSD
-125 TTKTVDKDVKGILN
+125 TTKSVGEELTKVK
-139 VPLKSVVSFSATQ
+139 VPIESVVSFSATQ
-152 WAVFLRLGEIDR
+152 WAAFLRLGEINR

-175 DSTMRALLAQ
+175 DSTMRSLLAQ
-185 QKVYDIGTEAAAD
+185 EKVYDIGTEAAAD

-204 LKPDALLYSPYF
+204 IQPDILLYSPYF

-251 GILAGCEDK
+251 GMLTGCEDN
-260 ADACFA
+260 
-266 DIERRYNALSGLC
+266 ERRYNALSTLC
-279 ANVETR
+279 ANVEHR

-299 VAGGRSYIAKLFADA
+299 VAGGRSYIARLFADA

-341 KAEYWR
+341 HADYWR
-347 VINSAPTPMTYATL
+347 VINSNPFPMTYESL
-361 ARENPVYPLFD
+361 GKESPVYPLFD
-372 AFKNRKIIVCDIL
+372 AFKNHKIIVCDIL

-411 LLTGEWTD
+411 LLTGDWEG
-419 YQPHYYHLMG
+419 YQPKYYHLV
-429 E
+429 EK

>member
-1 MENKMPHAY
+1 MEN
-10 NMPHAECAESWET
+10 NMTHAECAELWEA
-23 QSDASFAS
+23 QSDANIAA
-31 GRFNFVEC
+31 GR
-39 FAFLRVLRFL
+39 FLRVQRIL
-49 RANMTRTLHIL
+49 RANLTCTLHVL
-60 CAIVVVMITA
+60 CAVVLFAFTA
-70 CAPKSNHSP
+70 CAPKSSPSP
-79 EKAIGENLM
+79 ERTQGDNLM
-88 RHARNITVY
+88 RHARNITVC
-97 EKDYGYRMEVIC
+97 ETDYGYRMDIIC

-117 GSFAIVKD
+117 GQFAIIKD
-125 TTKTVDKDVKGILN
+125 TTKTVGEGLTQLR
-139 VPLKSVVSFSATQ
+139 VPVKSVVSFSATQ

-175 DSTMRALLAQ
+175 DTTMRMLLAQ
-185 QKVYDIGTEAAAD
+185 QKVYDIGTEAASD

-216 DGNQGGLNVTGAVLF
+216 DGNQGGLKVIGAVLF

-251 GILAGCEDK
+251 GMLAGCEDK
-260 ADACFA
+260 ADAWFD
-266 DIERRYNALSGLC
+266 DIERRYNALSTLC
-279 ANVETR
+279 AEVETR

-299 VAGGRSYIAKLFADA
+299 VAGGRSYMACLFDDA
-314 GADYIWKD
+314 GAEYIWKD

-327 SVPMDAESILAKAQ
+327 SVPMDAETILAKAQ
-341 KAEYWR
+341 HADFWR
-347 VINSAPTPMTYATL
+347 VINSNPFPMTYEAL
-361 ARENPVYPLFD
+361 AKENPVYPLFD
-372 AFKNRKIIVCDIL
+372 AYKNKRIIVCDIL

-411 LLTGEWTD
+411 LLTGEWEG
-419 YQPHYYHLMG
+419 YQPKYYHLVG

>member
-1 MENKMPHAY
+1 MRKLWVLSVVFLTFFVS
-10 NMPHAECAESWET
+10 C
-23 QSDASFAS
+23 
-31 GRFNFVEC
+31 RFNNQVKEEKVE
-39 FAFLRVLRFL
+39 VD
-49 RANMTRTLHIL
+49 
-60 CAIVVVMITA
+60 
-70 CAPKSNHSP
+70 
-79 EKAIGENLM
+79 NLM
-88 RHARNITVY
+88 RYAHNITVG
-97 EKDYGYRMEVIC
+97 EMDYGYLMEVIC

-117 GSFAIVKD
+117 GKFAIVKD
-125 TTKTVDKDVKGILN
+125 TTKTVGEGLTQLR
-139 VPLKSVVSFSATQ
+139 VPVQSVVSFSATQ

-175 DSTMRALLAQ
+175 DSTMRALLEQ

-204 LKPDALLYSPYF
+204 IQPDVLLYSPYF

-251 GILAGCEDK
+251 GMLTGCEDK
-260 ADACFA
+260 ADAWFD

-279 ANVETR
+279 TAVETR

-299 VAGGRSYIAKLFADA
+299 VAGGRSYMAKLFADA

-341 KAEYWR
+341 HADYWR
-347 VINSAPTPMTYATL
+347 VINSNPFPMTYDAL
-361 ARENPVYPLFD
+361 AKENPVYPLFD
-372 AFKNRKIIVCDIL
+372 AFKNRQIIVCDIL

-411 LLTGEWTD
+411 LLTGEWEGYRTR
-419 YQPHYYHLMG
+419 YYHLM
-429 E
+429 EE

>member
-1 MENKMPHAY
+1 MRKPWALLVVFLI
-10 NMPHAECAESWET
+10 
-23 QSDASFAS
+23 FAVS
-31 GRFNFVEC
+31 CRFNNQVKEEKVE
-39 FAFLRVLRFL
+39 V
-49 RANMTRTLHIL
+49 
-60 CAIVVVMITA
+60 
-70 CAPKSNHSP
+70 
-79 EKAIGENLM
+79 ENIM
-88 RHARNITVY
+88 RHAHNITVG
-97 EKDYGYRMEVIC
+97 ETDYGYRMEVIC

-125 TTKTVDKDVKGILN
+125 TTKAVDKDVAGVLN
-139 VPLKSVVSFSATQ
+139 VPVKSVISFSATQ

-164 VKGILEGRFVT
+164 VKGILEGRFVS
-175 DSTMRALLAQ
+175 DSTMLALLEQ

-198 IERMIQ
+198 VERMIQ
-204 LKPDALLYSPYF
+204 LQPDALLYSPYF

-238 NTPLGRAEWIRVI
+238 NTPLGRAEWIRII

-260 ADACFA
+260 ADAWFD
-266 DIERRYNALSGLC
+266 DIEARYNALSWLC
-279 ANVETR
+279 ANVESR

-299 VAGGRSYIAKLFADA
+299 VAGGRSYIAQLFADA

-341 KAEYWR
+341 HADFWR
-347 VINSAPTPMTYATL
+347 VNNSNPFPMTYASL
-361 ARENPVYPLFD
+361 AKESPVYPLFD
-372 AFKNRKIIVCDIL
+372 AYKNHHIIVCDIME
-385 STGYFEQSQ
+385 TGYFEQSQ

-411 LLTGEWTD
+411 LMTGEWAD
-419 YQPHYYHLMG
+419 YQPKYYHLV
-429 E
+429 EE

>member
-1 MENKMPHAY
+1 MQ
-10 NMPHAECAESWET
+10 NMQKQRNVVT
-23 QSDASFAS
+23 QCFAS
-31 GRFNFVEC
+31 LWIFVL
-39 FAFLRVLRFL
+39 FAFVS
-49 RANMTRTLHIL
+49 
-60 CAIVVVMITA
+60 
-70 CAPKSNHSP
+70 CAPKTQKTT
-79 EKAIGENLM
+79 EKTQGDNLM
-88 RHARNITVY
+88 RHARNVSVY
-97 EKDYGYRMEVIC
+97 ERDYGYRMDVIC

-117 GSFAIVKD
+117 GSFALVKD
-125 TTKTVDKDVKGILN
+125 TTKAVEKEVTGVLR
-139 VPLKSVVSFSATQ
+139 VPVKSVISFSATQ

-175 DSTMRALLAQ
+175 DSTMRVLLAQ

-204 LKPDALLYSPYF
+204 LQPDALLYSPYF

-238 NTPLGRAEWIRVI
+238 NTPLGRAEWICVI
-251 GILAGCEDK
+251 GMLSGCEDK
-260 ADACFA
+260 ADAWFD
-266 DIERRYNALSGLC
+266 DIESRYNALSTLC
-279 ANVETR
+279 AQVEHR

-299 VAGGRSYIAKLFADA
+299 VAGGKSYIARLFADA

-341 KAEYWR
+341 HADYWR
-347 VINSAPTPMTYATL
+347 VINSLPTPMTYATL
-361 ARENPVYPLFD
+361 AKENPVYPLFD
-372 AFKNRKIIVCDIL
+372 AYKKHQIIVCDIL

-411 LLTGEWTD
+411 LLTGEWVD
-419 YQPHYYHLMG
+419 YQPKYYHLM
-429 E
+429 EE